1 MKKIYFWIFALVLII
16 IFILFV
22 LRIFTTSAPNPTATP
37 TPTLIPGQPAS
48 ENYNIDAKTKQKLNQ
63 EYFVSN
69 LVNSVPYKGK
79 FFALDYN
86 FNNATFLLTLDKNN
100 LVKANAEF
108 DAYLKEN
115 SIANRSW
122 FDNLVT
128 SYK

>member
-1 MKKIYFWIFALVLII
+1 VKKNYFFIFAVLLIV

-22 LRIFTTSAPNPTATP
+22 LRIFTTNVSNQTAIP

-48 ENYNIDAKTKQKLNQ
+48 ENYNINPQTKQQLNQ
-63 EYFVSN
+63 AYFVSN
-69 LVNSVPYKGK
+69 LVNHVPYQGK
-79 FFALDYN
+79 FFTLDYN

-100 LVKANAEF
+100 LSEANAEF
-108 DAYLKEN
+108 NAYLKIN
-115 SIANRSW
+115 SIADKSW